1 MRGSTRRRSAT
12 TSSQP
17 YEKNHNHPDSP
28 NYKPQR
34 SRHSSTTNPNHPHLL
49 KILLHI
55 KLTQGVLDA
64 MACLTSTMGAVMP
77 SSAVSLTVS
86 RIQKSVSGSGAAQ
99 ASLRVPCIQ
108 SAGLFRSN
116 TIENLKQGEK
126 LSGISYRRAYC
137 NVTCEAGTE
146 TVSTT
151 PGTVWVQRTFELPA
165 FKRGCHIITKHIYN
179 AVPEVSEFRVGIA
192 HIFVLHTSAS
202 LTINENASS
211 DVPLDMEDALNRI
224 VPEGNHYRHLDEG
237 YDDMPAHVKASMMG
251 SSLTIPITAGRFK
264 LGIWQGIWLNEHRNY
279 GGSRS
284 ICITIQ
290 GEKRADG
297 RVYK

>member
-1 MRGSTRRRSAT
+1 MSVEGSIAW
-12 TSSQP
+12 
-17 YEKNHNHPDSP
+17 
-28 NYKPQR
+28 R
-34 SRHSSTTNPNHPHLL
+34 SRVA
-49 KILLHI
+49 
-55 KLTQGVLDA
+55 VLSQLGERLVHVSGQRIRA
-64 MACLTSTMGAVMP
+64 MACVAATIGAMLP
-77 SSAVSLTVS
+77 SSAVSLTIS
-86 RIQKSVSGSGAAQ
+86 RIQNSASAVTQ
-99 ASLRVPCIQ
+99 ATLLVPCIQ
-108 SAGLFRSN
+108 SRRLFKP
-116 TIENLKQGEK
+116 NLVQDLQQGVK
-126 LSGISYRRAYC
+126 SCGISSRPSHR

-146 TVSTT
+146 TVSSS
-151 PGTVWVQRTFELPA
+151 PGTVWVQRTVELPP
-165 FKRGCHIITKHIYN
+165 FKRGCHIITKQIYN
-179 AVPEVSEFRVGIA
+179 AVPEINQFRVGIA
-192 HIFVLHTSAS
+192 HLFVLHTSAS

-251 SSLTIPITAGRFK
+251 SSLTIPITGGRFK